1 MAGVKTDEGRAQRV
15 KVFDFVSEWIKS
27 NGYPPRTQDIC
38 AALEMPYTTALWHL
52 RSLRDQKAL
61 RFEDGA
67 IGRTMRVGRAVKR
80 EAIE

>member
-1 MAGVKTDEGRAQRV
+1 MAGVKTDEGRAARV
-15 KVFDFVSEWIKS
+15 KVFDFVSTWIKDK
-27 NGYPPRTQDIC
+27 GYPPRTQDIC
-38 AALEMPYTTALWHL
+38 TGVDMPYTTALWHL

-67 IGRTMRVGRAVKR
+67 IGRTMRVGRGVKR